1 MAADAAAGFQAIKLK
16 VGRRLEDGLAAVARA
31 VTIPLRW
38 DANMAWASTAE
49 AARAMRALAGFAR
62 VECFNSRWG
71 GGTWRGCGRCGSRR
85 SCR

>member
-1 MAADAAAGFQAIKLK
+1 MRERAGLAWGINKKSPGEMAADAAAGFQAIKLK
-16 VGRRLEDGLAAVARA
+16 VGRRLEDGLAAVTAVARA

-62 VECFNSRWG
+62 VEWF
-71 GGTWRGCGRCGSRR
+71 
-85 SCR
+85 